1 MKVNRKLVA
10 SVAVILSILILITT
24 IKVDIVVAA
33 SDKKTLQSW
42 LQTRAGVQ
50 YNPDSEANQTAN
62 LIMTT
67 AIAKF
72 PFTSTKDYTVTQ
84 AFRNVGG
91 WSDGEFH
98 NYIKGTT
105 QNAIIPASVSRWSGV
120 FLNDF
125 SGITA
130 SSGKAVVTDLLN
142 FNIES
147 SYLTNGTVV
156 STGYTMFPQEAL
168 QQSKLI
174 GALNPASDIEF
185 QASGGFTQDAT
196 KISAYRTAL
205 LQKKFETQ
213 DIWAPDIQGKTGTT
227 GLYKVTNK
235 ETGFPSYF
243 LYMNEFV
250 QSIGG
255 TMVEVSN
262 FNGLPGFTTDKNA
275 YRGFT
280 TYQMTPFPAFLK
292 ATAVPD
298 YNLDGKK
305 TAGFKITYQVYGYS
319 GRYITVRVGTKKSES
334 DLTLDPLNSEQAIV
348 GGAKWLQPSGFKM
361 TQGRWNPGENSKYNG
376 EIFVSNEQIL
386 RLAGTDKQRVSLS
399 LDDGYGRMDYL
410 DFDISKIITPPPSS
424 TPTPTTTP
432 KPSPTSTPTPVK
444 KIVTPPIQFKNIGVY
459 DTTAYWTANKESNF
473 SHYTLKCS
481 PKYNTNYKGS
491 IATYQLIGL
500 TPATKY
506 TCKLE
511 AFDLSGNSG
520 GITTSS
526 FTTKDVVGPSGDGYW
541 KDRGIIRQVKNI
553 KQSQKSIPATAMD
566 LSKYAKDEVKT
577 NATKYS
583 PFFGEKIG
591 VWAKPDT
598 RQVTH
603 YWEFSYTRSVY
614 DSCKTS
620 NYNPTN
626 KKWTCSGGY
635 TTVTDT
641 ATDSCTINYAAVG
654 PSGWTDIT
662 TNPAGKTLK
671 ATAGWNNDTAI
682 LKVTKVS
689 IGTCRGSDSRNPS
702 PVKFR
707 YYIPIEYE
715 SSSQQLLLDKGY
727 SAVKNI
733 ILDEYKDLRITVWS
747 DIYNLSSKD
756 GKTLYGKNSK
766 TPIDFKQMWSAYS
779 VLGAGN

>member
-1 MKVNRKLVA
+1 MKVNRQVVA
-10 SVAVILSILILITT
+10 IIAVVFSITLLITT
-24 IKVDIVVAA
+24 INVKNVEAA
-33 SDKKTLQSW
+33 PDKATLQSW
-42 LQTRAGVQ
+42 LKTRGGIQ
-50 YNPDSEANQTAN
+50 YNPNSEANQTAN
-62 LIMTT
+62 LIMTS

-72 PFTSTKDYTVTQ
+72 PFTTTKDYIVAQ

-91 WSDGEFH
+91 WTDETFH
-98 NYIKGTT
+98 NLIKGTT
-105 QNAIIPASVSRWSGV
+105 QNSTIPASVSRWTGV

-130 SSGKAVVTDLLN
+130 GSGKAVVTDLLN
-142 FNIES
+142 FNIDS
-147 SYLTNGTVV
+147 SYLSNGTSA

-185 QASGGFTQDAT
+185 QASGGFSQDAT
-196 KISAYRTAL
+196 KISAFRTAL

-213 DIWAPDIQGKTGTT
+213 DIWAPDIPGKTGTT
-227 GLYKVTNK
+227 GLYKITSK

-262 FNGLPGFTTDKNA
+262 FNGLPGFTTDKDA

-280 TYQMTPFPAFLK
+280 TYQMTPFPTFLK
-292 ATAVPD
+292 ATAVTD

-319 GRYITVRVGTKKSES
+319 GRYVKVKVGTKKSAS
-334 DLTLDPLNSEQAIV
+334 DLTLNPLNSEQAII
-348 GGAKWLQPSGFKM
+348 GGAKWIQPSGFGM

-376 EIFVSNEQIL
+376 EVFVSNEQIL
-386 RLAGTDKQRVSLS
+386 RLAGTAKEKVSLS

-424 TPTPTTTP
+424 SPTPTPSP
-432 KPSPTSTPTPVK
+432 KPSPTPTPPPVK
-444 KIVTPPIQFKNIGVY
+444 NIVTPPIQFKNIGVY
-459 DTTAYWTANKESNF
+459 DTTVYWTANKESNF

-491 IATYQLIGL
+491 IATFQLNGL
-500 TPATKY
+500 APETKY

-511 AFDLSGNSG
+511 AFDSSGSSG
-520 GITTSS
+520 GITTGS
-526 FTTKDVVGPSGDGYW
+526 FKTKEEVGPSGDGYW
-541 KDRGIIRQVKNI
+541 KDRGIIRQVNNV
-553 KQSQKSIPATAMD
+553 KQSQNSIPTTGID
-566 LSKYAKDEVKT
+566 LSKYAKDQVKS
-577 NATKYS
+577 NANRYS

-603 YWEFSYTRSVY
+603 YWEFSYQRSVY
-614 DSCKTS
+614 DSCKYW
-620 NYNPTN
+620 NN
-626 KKWTCSGGY
+626 KTGCSGGY

-654 PSGWTDIT
+654 PNGWTDIT
-662 TNPAGKTLK
+662 TNPMGKTLK
-671 ATAGWNNDTAI
+671 ATAGWNNDTVI
-682 LKVTKVS
+682 LKVTTVS
-689 IGTCRGSDSRNPS
+689 TATCRGSDSRNPS
-702 PVKFR
+702 PVKFK
-707 YYIPIEYE
+707 YYIPTEYE

-747 DIYNLSSKD
+747 DLYTLSSKD
-756 GKTLYGKNSK
+756 GKTLSGENSK
-766 TPIDFKQMWSAYS
+766 TPINFKQMWSAYS